1 MDAFMLKSGEAR
13 NAICK
18 SGTSVMYGNSG
29 SSGDTTGYFDVPE
42 DISSF
47 TRMKVCIHDGW
58 DMYNWTPNSSW
69 YPDKIELIGT
79 DGNTSKFKVEVNSSF
94 VTNGTNVFWTLYKF
108 L

>member
-1 MDAFMLKSGEAR
+1 MLKSGEAR

-18 SGTSVMYGNSG
+18 SGTSVMYGNSS

-47 TRMKVCIHDGW
+47 TRMKVYAQSGGN
-58 DMYNWTPNSSW
+58 MYNWTPNSSW

-79 DGNTSKFKVEVNSSF
+79 DGNTSKFKVDVISGY
-94 VTNGTNVFWTLYKF
+94 VVNGTNVFWTLYKF